1 MRKFAVVLVVLAVL
15 LVAGDFAA
23 RAYAE
28 SRAATAVQLELA
40 TATTPD
46 VSIEGFPFLLH
57 AVQGRYPQVIV
68 TAADVDNATLPGIRA
83 IADLSGVAL
92 PLQDVI
98 NEDTSGLTAESTRL
112 QALVPLASLSDALGQ
127 PDLTLSAAPDGSVAV
142 NTSVTI
148 AGRRIPL
155 TGTAAVTVTDN
166 TLTIAVRSLTAA
178 GLDVTPV
185 ITAAADALVGGLS
198 RSFPL
203 TGLPFTITSADVAVV
218 GGDVVLTATTGPVT
232 LTQLRAARG

>member
-28 SRAATAVQLELA
+28 SRASTAVQDELG

-57 AVQGRYPQVIV
+57 AVQGRYPEVIV
-68 TAADVDNATLPGIRA
+68 TAADIDNATLPGVRA
-83 IADLSGVAL
+83 IADLTGVAL
-92 PLQDVI
+92 PLRDVL
-98 NEDTSGLTAESTRL
+98 NQDTSALTAESTRL
-112 QALVPLASLSDALGQ
+112 QALVPLASLSGALGRS
-127 PDLTLSAAPDGSVAV
+127 DLTLSAAPDGSVSVA
-142 NTSVTI
+142 TSVTV

-155 TGTAAVTVTDN
+155 TGTGAITISDN

-178 GLDVTPV
+178 DRDVTPA
-185 ITAAADALVGGLS
+185 ITDAADALAGGLS

-203 TGLPFTITSADVAVV
+203 QGLPFTITSADVAVA
-218 GGDVVLTATTGPVT
+218 GGDVVLTAITGPVT
-232 LTQLRAARG
+232 LEQLRAAGR